1 MNMNSLTRI
10 RSLEDFLLNCLF
22 VPNALYVQNSN
33 DEKILFLYLTVS
45 VTVLGAKGNL
55 VVPSKNYNLITL
67 ILKDDDMQ

>member
-1 MNMNSLTRI
+1 MFVTFLSLKLCEMNMNSLTRI

-33 DEKILFLYLTVS
+33 DEKILFLYLTDS

-55 VVPSKNYNLITL
+55 VVPSKRL
-67 ILKDDDMQ
+67 